1 MGCSPFVATYIIS
14 IPKSKISHGH
24 YCSYSCLAA
33 RDNCSKYDYDDNIS
47 ANDSQSRERKDPGTQ
62 SKYIFFY
69 LHQASVSLSIFGY
82 IFLVNTQIERV
93 LFHALLKLEAFTIQK
108 DAVEDGEFRVQVVKS
123 SLNEAEVGISNRLE

>member
-1 MGCSPFVATYIIS
+1 MYLFLSSSSKCIIV
-14 IPKSKISHGH
+14 
-24 YCSYSCLAA
+24 YFC
-33 RDNCSKYDYDDNIS
+33 
-47 ANDSQSRERKDPGTQ
+47 
-62 SKYIFFY
+62 
-69 LHQASVSLSIFGY
+69 Y